1 MSIKNNIANLQN
13 LLETVNALPEA
24 SNGENLEA
32 EISTQATLLSEQDA
46 KIAELAQVLA
56 GKAGSGSGNLNTAN
70 ITVNISYGT
79 TFRYIGPDG
88 PVTLSSRFGN
98 EIIQV
103 VIPSICFIRS
113 ANDGTAGFSIYNVS
127 GGCSTIFN
135 NNLCACVE
143 ITSSDAVIK
152 AISNAGGSGGSG

>member
-1 MSIKNNIANLQN
+1 MLADK
-13 LLETVNALPEA
+13 A
-24 SNGENLEA
+24 SG
-32 EISTQATLLSEQDA
+32 
-46 KIAELAQVLA
+46 
-56 GKAGSGSGNLNTAN
+56 GSGNLNTAN

-88 PVTLSSRFGN
+88 PVTLSGWLGD

-103 VIPSICFIRS
+103 VIPGICFIRS
-113 ANDGTAGFSIYNVS
+113 ANDGTAGFSTYNVS

-152 AISNAGGSGGSG
+152 AVSNTNGGGQ